1 MDVQVKQFR
10 HAVMLKV
17 AEVSNN
23 TLQNWLKRG
32 LLPFGDMGS
41 RYARR
46 LYSAQDIVAVRTM
59 VTCID
64 KVHMEARYAAVVA
77 QKAAEH
83 STQFYGVHSGAKF
96 LDRTLYCQ
104 FEGDEISTWL
114 NVGTAGVLDPVI
126 AIPIGH
132 IIMQVLG
139 DLETVL
145 YGPHDIEAYNDTD
158 LTQAEIEQYRQK
170 DLARQKY
177 LLDDE
182 ATEPPQEVSEDH

>member
-59 VTCID
+59 VTCIE

-77 QKAAEH
+77 QNAAEH
-83 STQFYGVHSGAKF
+83 STQFYGMRPGTKF

-126 AIPIGH
+126 AIPIGR
-132 IIMQVLG
+132 IIVQVLS
-139 DLETVL
+139 DLDTML
-145 YGPHDIEAYNDTD
+145 NGPHEIEAYANTD
-158 LTQAEIEQYRQK
+158 LTQAEIEQYRNR

-177 LLDDE
+177 LLDDS
-182 ATEPPQEVSEDH
+182 ATEPPTEVPEDH